1 MFRRCK
7 NIFLRGAS
15 GGQGKALPSL
25 ASYPLKGFAL
35 KNPCFVDKEI
45 LKKLLFVRQ
54 QLFLFYAFWGF
65 PIEMMMMPAATMIS
79 AISVCQLNTLSPSST
94 AEHST
99 PKMGTINL

>member
-1 MFRRCK
+1 MLRRCE
-7 NIFLRGAS
+7 NIFLRSAS
-15 GGQGKALPSL
+15 GVQRALPFGNL
-25 ASYPLKGFAL
+25 LKGFAL